1 MNDSTIA
8 LPYFDDLVSV
18 VWTDDVRL
26 WSVPSATDWLNSA
39 NCQPTNQPTQ
49 SQIKLIANSLIAY
62 SRVALALMEVIST
75 RGLHVLESASN
86 EKFNCSLNLLM
97 LAAAAGVVVALT
109 LAVPAAVT
117 ELTTPDPPAVI
128 AVE

>member
-1 MNDSTIA
+1 
-8 LPYFDDLVSV
+8 
-18 VWTDDVRL
+18 
-26 WSVPSATDWLNSA
+26 
-39 NCQPTNQPTQ
+39 
-49 SQIKLIANSLIAY
+49 
-62 SRVALALMEVIST
+62 MEVIST

-97 LAAAAGVVVALT
+97 LAAAAAAGVVVALT
-109 LAVPAAVT
+109 LAVPSAVT